1 MFNDC
6 KDAEKYNNIDD
17 DEHEEVVN
25 DDDNDNE
32 AVKSDDKTLLTDR
45 IVPEEKTKQ
54 NTENDTQRITTKLF
68 KLQ

>member
-6 KDAEKYNNIDD
+6 KDAEKYNNIEDD
-17 DEHEEVVN
+17 VN
-25 DDDNDNE
+25 DDDNDDE
-32 AVKSDDKTLLTDR
+32 AVKSDDKTPLTDR
-45 IVPEEKTKQ
+45 IVADEKNKQ